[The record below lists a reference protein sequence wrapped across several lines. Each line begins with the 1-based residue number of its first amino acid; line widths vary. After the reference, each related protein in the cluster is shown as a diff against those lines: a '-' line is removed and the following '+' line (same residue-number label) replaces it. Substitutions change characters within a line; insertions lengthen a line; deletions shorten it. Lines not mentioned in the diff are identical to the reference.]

1 MSGPAPKPSDATAAG
16 KPGRVHAHPVAAAF
30 AWQDEQALFAALDT
44 GHAGLDETQIEDRL
58 DRDGAN
64 EAVHEKPPHWALQ
77 LARTFKN
84 PFIIVLLLLAGVQL
98 ATSPDD
104 WTGPII
110 IAVMVG
116 ISVVLSFTQEFR
128 SSRAA
133 EKLKAMVRN
142 TATVTRR
149 ASDGHSERIEVPVI
163 ELVAGDIVHL
173 SAGDMVP
180 ADLRLLGA
188 KDLFIS
194 QAILTGESIPVEK
207 TAPEHAVKTDARIEP
222 LDLPT
227 VCYMGTNVVSGSATS
242 VVVATGP
249 RTYLGSLARAL
260 TGQRAETGFDR
271 GVKSVSWLLIRF
283 MAVMAP
289 IVFLIQGFGK
299 GNWLE
304 AFLFAISVAVGLTPE
319 MLPLI
324 VTANLAKGAL
334 AMSRRKVVVKQL
346 NAIQNF
352 GAMDVLCTD
361 KTGTLTLDRIV
372 LEQHLDLDGEESD
385 DALEYGYLNS
395 HFQTG
400 LKNLMDKAVLSHRDL
415 EHSVAKWKVADEI
428 PFDFQRRRMSV
439 VLAPTD
445 TAADADEILICKGA
459 VEEMLSI
466 CTFAREGGRDMPM
479 TDHRRDTI
487 REMTH
492 GLNEDGLRVL
502 VVAIKHQRTPGR
514 AYGVAD
520 EQGLTAI
527 GCLAFLD
534 PPKDTAH
541 TAIAALHQHG
551 VAVKVITG
559 DNEAVTRKICRE
571 VGLDVEHSAL
581 GRDLEDLDGAAFDT
595 AVARTTVFA
604 KMSPLQKARVVA
616 SLQRQ
621 GHTVGFLGDGI
632 NDAPALRAADIGISV
647 DTATDI
653 AKESADIIL
662 LEKNLMVLEEGV
674 LEGRVTFGNIIK
686 YIKMTASSNFGNVFS
701 MLIASIFLPF
711 LPMLP
716 LQILVLNLLYD
727 ISQLSIPFDRMDEE
741 YIRYPRKWDAGDIGR
756 FMAWIGPTSS
766 VFDITTFLLL
776 WFWFGANSVA
786 PAHQAFFQSGW
797 FVESLITQT
806 LVVHMIRTRRIPFLQ
821 SAASAPVLALTGAII
836 AIGIAIPYTALGRHL
851 GMVELPLEYFGW
863 LAATVVAYCAL
874 TQVVK
879 TIYMRRFGR
888 WL

>member
-1 MSGPAPKPSDATAAG
+1 MFGSPIKTSANVVAG
-16 KPGRVHAHPVAAAF
+16 KGRAAHHARPVVADAA
-30 AWQDEQALFAALDT
+30 WTDEVALLASLDVT
-44 GHAGLDETQIEDRL
+44 HAGLDEGEIEARL
-58 DRDGAN
+58 DRDGVN
-64 EAVHEKPPHWALQ
+64 EASHEKPPHWSLQ
-77 LARTFKN
+77 LAHTFKN
-84 PFIIVLLLLAGVQL
+84 PFIIVLLILAAVQL
-98 ATSPDD
+98 FTSDD
-104 WTGPII
+104 LTGPII

-133 EKLKAMVRN
+133 EKLQAMVRN

-180 ADLRLLGA
+180 ADLRLLAA

-194 QAILTGESIPVEK
+194 QAILTGESLPVEK
-207 TAPEHAVKTDARIEP
+207 VAPEHARQHDPHTEA

-227 VCYMGTNVVSGSATS
+227 VCYMGTNVVSGSATA

-249 RTYLGSLARAL
+249 RSYLGSLARTL
-260 TGQRAETGFDR
+260 TGQRTETSFDR
-271 GVKSVSWLLIRF
+271 GVKSVSWLLIWT
-283 MAVMAP
+283 MAVMVP

-385 DALEYGYLNS
+385 DALEFGYLNS

-400 LKNLMDKAVLSHRDL
+400 LKNLMDKAVLAHRDL
-415 EHSVAKWKVADEI
+415 EHSIAKWQVVDEI

-439 VLAPTD
+439 VLTD
-445 TAADADEILICKGA
+445 GDGEDLLVCKGA

-466 CTFAREGGRDMPM
+466 CSFAREGGREIPL
-479 TDHRRDTI
+479 TDHRRESI
-487 REMTH
+487 RAMTH
-492 GLNEDGLRVL
+492 ELNEDGLRVL
-502 VVAIKHQRTPGR
+502 IVAVKRQSAVGR
-514 AYGVAD
+514 AYGIAD
-520 EQGLTAI
+520 ESGLTAI

-541 TAIAALHQHG
+541 TAIAALHHHG
-551 VAVKVITG
+551 VEVKVITG

-571 VGLDVEHSAL
+571 VGLDVTHSVL
-581 GRDLEDLDGAAFDT
+581 GRDIEDLDDAALD
-595 AVARTTVFA
+595 AKVAHTTVFA
-604 KMSPLQKARVVA
+604 KMSPLQKSRVVE

-632 NDAPALRAADIGISV
+632 NDAAALRRADVGISV

-674 LEGRVTFGNIIK
+674 LEGRITFGNIIK

-741 YIRYPRKWDAGDIGR
+741 YVRKPRKWDASDIRR
-756 FMAWIGPTSS
+756 FMVWIGPTSS
-766 VFDITTFLLL
+766 VFDVTTFLLL
-776 WFWFGANSVA
+776 WFWFGANST
-786 PAHQAFFQSGW
+786 AHQAFFQSGW
-797 FVESLITQT
+797 FVESLLTQT
-806 LVVHMIRTRRIPFLQ
+806 LVVHMIRTRKIPFLQ
-821 SAASAPVLALTGAII
+821 SSAAAPVLGLTTAII
-836 AIGIAIPYTALGRHL
+836 AIGLAIPYTALGRKL
-851 GMVELPLEYFGW
+851 GMVELPLQYFGW

-874 TQVVK
+874 TQLVKVV
-879 TIYMRRFGR
+879 YMHRFQQR

>member
-1 MSGPAPKPSDATAAG
+1 MAEPRPARARTRPA
-16 KPGRVHAHPVAAAF
+16 AAAF
-30 AWQDEQALFAALDT
+30 AWQEEPALFGALDT
-44 GHAGLDETQIEDRL
+44 SQAGLDKEQIEDRL
-58 DRDGAN
+58 DRDGEN
-64 EAVHEKPPHWALQ
+64 QAVHEKPPHWAWQ
-77 LARTFKN
+77 LAYTFWN
-84 PFIIVLLLLAGVQL
+84 PFIIVLLVLAVVQL
-98 ATSPDD
+98 FTSDD
-104 WTGPII
+104 FTGPII

-116 ISVVLSFTQEFR
+116 ISVALGFTQEFR

-149 ASDGHSERIEVPVI
+149 ASDGHSERLEVPVI

-180 ADLRLLGA
+180 ADLRLLSA

-207 TAPEHAVKTDARIEP
+207 AAPAHAPDRDAAREA
-222 LDLPT
+222 LELPT
-227 VCYMGTNVVSGSATS
+227 ICWMGTNVVSGSAS
-242 VVVATGP
+242 GVVVATGP
-249 RTYLGSLARAL
+249 RSYLGSLAHTL
-260 TGQRAETGFDR
+260 TGGRVETGFDR

-283 MAVMAP
+283 MAVMVP

-304 AFLFAISVAVGLTPE
+304 AFLFSISVAVGLTPE

-415 EHSVAKWKVADEI
+415 EASVARWRVVDEI

-439 VLAPTD
+439 VLAPVD
-445 TAADADEILICKGA
+445 DASGSAGELLICKGA
-459 VEEMLSI
+459 VEEMVSI
-466 CTFAREGGRDMPM
+466 CAYAREGGRDVPL
-479 TDHRRDTI
+479 TDDRRDAI
-487 REMTH
+487 RAMTH
-492 GLNEDGLRVL
+492 DLNEDGLRVL
-502 VVAIKHQRTPGR
+502 IVAVRSQPAPGR

-551 VAVKVITG
+551 VGVKVITG

-571 VGLDVEHSAL
+571 VGLDVEHSVL
-581 GRDLEDLDGAAFDT
+581 GRDIEHLDDGALDEL
-595 AVARTTVFA
+595 VAHTTVFA
-604 KMSPLQKARVVA
+604 KMSPLQKARVVT

-621 GHTVGFLGDGI
+621 GRTVGFLGDGI
-632 NDAPALRAADIGISV
+632 NDAPALRQADVGISV

-686 YIKMTASSNFGNVFS
+686 YIKMTASSNFGNVLS
-701 MLIASIFLPF
+701 MLVASIFLPF

-727 ISQLSIPFDRMDEE
+727 LSQLSIPFDRMDEE
-741 YIRYPRKWDAGDIGR
+741 YVRKPRKWDAGDIGR
-756 FMAWIGPTSS
+756 FMFRIGPTSS
-766 VFDITTFLLL
+766 IFDITTFALL
-776 WFWFGANSVA
+776 WFWFGANA

-806 LVVHMIRTRRIPFLQ
+806 LVVHMIRTRRIPFVQ
-821 SAASAPVLALTGAII
+821 SAASAPVLALTVAIM
-836 AIGIAIPYTALGRHL
+836 AIGIALPYTLLGRQL
-851 GMVELPLEYFGW
+851 GMVELPPVYFAW
-863 LAATVVAYCAL
+863 LAATVVAYCVL
-874 TQVVK
+874 TQFVK
-879 TIYMRRFGR
+879 VMYMRRFAR